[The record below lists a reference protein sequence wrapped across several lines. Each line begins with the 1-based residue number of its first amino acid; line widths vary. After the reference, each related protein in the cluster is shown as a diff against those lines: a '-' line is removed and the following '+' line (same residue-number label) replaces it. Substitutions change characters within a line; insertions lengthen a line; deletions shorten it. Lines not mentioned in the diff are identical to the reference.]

1 MTTREANGAAPT
13 QGRRFE
19 GQVAIVTGSAWGLGR
34 NHAERLAAEGARL
47 VLCDIL
53 EDMVAETAA
62 SLPDAISIK
71 CDVSDPDDVAR
82 MVEAALATYGRID
95 ILVNNAGGAIGSAKP
110 FWDVPN
116 DEWNT
121 IIDVNLRG
129 AWLCTKAVLPAMREA
144 GRGKIVN
151 ITSTAALRAVPGRGV
166 YGAAKGGVISLTY
179 TMANEV
185 GPFGITINL
194 VAPGLVEVPH
204 PKKTFTAEDYELM
217 KAGAIAAQPIKRV
230 CHMNDISDA
239 VLFLASAESDFITGQ
254 TLAVNGGEFSH

>member
-1 MTTREANGAAPT
+1 MTNVEESRPAPI

-34 NHAERLAAEGARL
+34 NHAERLAAEGAKL

-62 SLPDAISIK
+62 SLPDAISVK
-71 CDVSDPDDVAR
+71 CDVSNADDVAR
-82 MVEAALATYGRID
+82 VVQAAVDAYGRID
-95 ILVNNAGGAIGSAKP
+95 ILINNAGGAIGSAKP
-110 FWDVPN
+110 FWDVPD

-121 IIDVNLRG
+121 IIDVNLKG
-129 AWLCTKAVLPAMREA
+129 AWLFTRAVLPVMREA

-166 YGAAKGGVISLTY
+166 YGAAKGGVVSLTY
-179 TMANEV
+179 TMASEI
-185 GPFGITINL
+185 GPFGITVNS

-204 PKKTFTAEDYELM
+204 PKKTFTAEDYKLM

-239 VLFLASAESDFITGQ
+239 VLFLASAESDFVTGQ
-254 TLAVNGGEFSH
+254 TLAVNGGEFNH